1 MAYEVPNACGS
12 DRDHLRLDHHDL
24 KAMSD
29 LELRREMWR
38 VGAAIGAIDDDHH
51 PDLPWLLER
60 DHAIGEERRAR
71 AVAYYDNGR
80 RVRAAASRN

>member
-1 MAYEVPNACGS
+1 MAYEVPIAGRS
-12 DRDHLRLDHHDL
+12 DRDDLRLDHHDL
-24 KAMSD
+24 QAMTD
-29 LELRREMWR
+29 LDLRREMWR
-38 VGAAIGAIDDDHH
+38 VGAAIGGIDDDHH

-71 AVAYYDNGR
+71 ITAYYDNGR